1 MKITTKNIILAGL
14 IAICTVICL
23 ASLIVNISIINLH
36 SNENNEKIKSNEMID
51 DEKPGSGIYATAGYV
66 IGVYYNTDTVLFET
80 GAGITYAFYGT
91 EDWQPHD
98 VVAALMS
105 DAGTPGNVYDDE
117 IIAVRY
123 SGLEIK

>member
-1 MKITTKNIILAGL
+1 MKMTTKNIILAGL
-14 IAICTVICL
+14 IAICSIICL

-36 SNENNEKIKSNEMID
+36 SNENNEMID

-80 GAGITYAFYGT
+80 GGGITYAFYGT